1 MTPDGRAPMRNR
13 PGALAPA
20 RLQLNEPEDDVA
32 IVLAW
37 LAHSGQPVNDDRIDV
52 DEGHWPR

>member
-1 MTPDGRAPMRNR
+1 MTPDGRASMRNR

-37 LAHSGQPVNDDRIDV
+37 LAHSAQPVNDDRLD
-52 DEGHWPR
+52 G

>member
-20 RLQLNEPEDDVA
+20 RLQLRQDDVA
-32 IVLAW
+32 LVLAW
-37 LAHSGQPVNDDRIDV
+37 LAHSAQPVNDDRLDV